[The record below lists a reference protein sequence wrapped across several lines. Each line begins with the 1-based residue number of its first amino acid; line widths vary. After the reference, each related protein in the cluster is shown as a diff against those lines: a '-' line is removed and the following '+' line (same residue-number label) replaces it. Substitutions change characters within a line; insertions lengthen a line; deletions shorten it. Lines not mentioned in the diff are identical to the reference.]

1 MPQTITAIYEH
12 GVFVPQTPVNL
23 PEHAQVKVT
32 IPKSAGKGAK
42 QRFHGLIAAPLVAEK
57 LVVPSREERHAR

>member
-23 PEHAQVKVT
+23 PEYAQVKVT
-32 IPKSAGKGAK
+32 IPKSAGKGCQATVSWTDHRPACGRK
-42 QRFHGLIAAPLVAEK
+42 TRRAFP
-57 LVVPSREERHAR
+57 

>member
-1 MPQTITAIYEH
+1 MPRTITAIYEH

-23 PEHAQVKVT
+23 PEHALVKVSL
-32 IPKSAGKGAK
+32 PVSANTGAR
-42 QRFHGLIAAPLVAEK
+42 QRFQGLIASPLVAEK